1 MIVKEEREDYML
13 IGLMQG
19 IGILYYWTWFVWPF
33 IFIFSLVYAISSL
46 VKDETASIKPI
57 LVTSISLLIILAGI
71 TAPAF
76 D

>member
-1 MIVKEEREDYML
+1 ML

-19 IGILYYWTWFVWPF
+19 IAIFYYWTWFIWPF
-33 IFIFSLVYAISSL
+33 VFIFSLVYAISSL
-46 VKDETASIKPI
+46 VKDDAASMKPI
-57 LVTSISLLIILAGI
+57 IVSSLSLLIILAGI